1 MQRSDATEATNT
13 TAHGNKRR
21 RVALT
26 AHKQEIEQWVKQG
39 RSDEW
44 IGSALGTTASS
55 VQSFRSRHDISRAS
69 KHTPY
74 NRSSPEQASSVYE
87 GVLEHGEGESG
98 YGLWLDPAVA
108 DDPVFQ
114 RGFSGVR
121 DVEVRVERERIVL
134 TPAPED
140 TSASEASASEAAEID
155 PAEPSSQLE
164 MVFGSAN
171 VSKAAASK
179 ADAATEEGTVKF
191 YEGDRG
197 FGFVIRPTGHDLFFH
212 KSEVQD
218 GTQIQRGKEVV
229 YRLGSSKRGPVA
241 RDVRALR

>member
-1 MQRSDATEATNT
+1 MQQSDATEATNT
-13 TAHGNKRR
+13 TSHGNKRR

-26 AHKQEIEQWVKQG
+26 AHKLEIEQWVAEG

-69 KHTPY
+69 KHSPY
-74 NRSSPEQASSVYE
+74 NRSSSEQEVSVYE

-108 DDPVFQ
+108 DDPVFR
-114 RGFSGVR
+114 RGFVGVA
-121 DVEVRVERERIVL
+121 DVEVRIEQERIVL

-140 TSASEASASEAAEID
+140 ASASEAAEID

-218 GTQIQRGKEVV
+218 GTQIQKGKEVV

-241 RDVRALR
+241 KDVRALR